1 MEKEEFIFTFVVEDY
16 DDLDK
21 LTNSIKNILK
31 LKKNEKFMGKLL
43 NQYEDGYM
51 EIKKDNL
58 TINITKKVDEDL
70 PF

>member
-1 MEKEEFIFTFVVEDY
+1 MENDEFIFTFVVEDY

-31 LKKNEKFMGKLL
+31 LKKDEEFMGKLL

-51 EIKKDNL
+51 EIKKNNL
-58 TINITKKVDEDL
+58 TINISKKVDEDL

>member
-1 MEKEEFIFTFVVEDY
+1 MEKDEFIFTFVVEDY
-16 DDLDK
+16 DDLEK
-21 LTNSIKNILK
+21 LTKSIKNILK
-31 LKKNEKFMGKLL
+31 LKKDEKFMEKLL
-43 NQYEDGYM
+43 NEYDDGYM

>member
-1 MEKEEFIFTFVVEDY
+1 MENDEFIFTFVVEDY
-16 DDLDK
+16 DDLEK

-31 LKKNEKFMGKLL
+31 LKKDEKFMERLL
-43 NQYEDGYM
+43 NEYDDGYI